1 MTNIYPYNYRLSS
14 ALASVEKMANGFINM
29 HLDGFD
35 IEEKSDAFVA
45 SLELPGYKKDNIT
58 IEITNDNNLTVEAT
72 KNGARHSVSRSLH
85 LTDELDTSSISAKL
99 EDGVLSI
106 TIPKV
111 SKPAPRRIAITG

>member
-1 MTNIYPYNYRLSS
+1 MTNIYPYNYHLSS

-35 IEEKSDAFVA
+35 IEEKSDVFVA

-72 KNGARHSVSRSLH
+72 KNSARHSVSRSLH